1 MNARYQNG
9 SISEIPSAY
18 GDRWRIRFSEW
29 ENGKR
34 PATIPRNTEV
44 RVDLLR
50 RGEQLLDVHTGCMQF
65 HCVYAPR
72 CPAET
77 HLSRWVE
84 PCSPPI
90 ESFLCP

>member
-1 MNARYQNG
+1 
-9 SISEIPSAY
+9 
-18 GDRWRIRFSEW
+18 
-29 ENGKR
+29 
-34 PATIPRNTEV
+34 
-44 RVDLLR
+44 
-50 RGEQLLDVHTGCMQF
+50 MQF